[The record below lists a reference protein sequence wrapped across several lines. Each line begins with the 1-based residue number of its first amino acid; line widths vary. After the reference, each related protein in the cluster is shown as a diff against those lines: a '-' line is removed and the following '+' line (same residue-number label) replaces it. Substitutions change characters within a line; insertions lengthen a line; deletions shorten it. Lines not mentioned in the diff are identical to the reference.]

1 MLLELLETDRQ
12 ETNLRISFE
21 LHGGSLLLDGL
32 EVDLEVLSEVL
43 EFLVEVK
50 NSHYSLDLLFLLLTY
65 SYFERFLFEEW
76 VEGLILM
83 ELGERRNP
91 FFF

>member
-83 ELGERRNP
+83 ELG
-91 FFF
+91 

>member
-1 MLLELLETDRQ
+1 MLLKLLETDRQ
-12 ETNLRISFE
+12 ETNFRISFE
-21 LHGGSLLLDGL
+21 LLGGSLLLDGL

-43 EFLVEVK
+43 EFFVEVK